1 MNDPGAANYVA
12 TVLNLYLQLPE
23 TPLRA
28 NAQDRML
35 ARQLQDRGVA
45 LPVVEAAF
53 LLASARRLA
62 RPTDVPPL
70 SPIRSLAY
78 FQPVIEEILSNPLPN
93 GYVEYLRL
101 KLQQLREMRDQRLS
115 QDHKQDAVTMVSKR

>member
-1 MNDPGAANYVA
+1 MNDPAPADYVT
-12 TVLNLYLQLPE
+12 TVLNLYVQLPD

-28 NAQDRML
+28 NPQDRML

-45 LPVVEAAF
+45 LPVIEAAF

-101 KLQQLREMRDQRLS
+101 KLQQLREMREQRLS
-115 QDHKQDAVTMVSKR
+115 QAHKQDAATIISNR

>member
-115 QDHKQDAVTMVSKR
+115 EDHKQDAVTMVSKR

>member
-1 MNDPGAANYVA
+1 MNDPGAANYV
-12 TVLNLYLQLPE
+12 TSVLNLYLQLPE

-28 NAQDRML
+28 NPQDRML

-70 SPIRSLAY
+70 PPIRSLAY

-101 KLQQLREMRDQRLS
+101 KLQQLHEMREQRLS
-115 QDHKQDAVTMVSKR
+115 QAHQDCPI